1 MIELVD
7 VHKRF
12 GAVHA
17 LRGVGFAAK
26 EGAITG
32 VLGPNGAGKT
42 TSLRMAAGL
51 LTPDEGR
58 VTVNGVDTRTDALA
72 VRRAV
77 GALPHSHGLYARLS
91 AREHVH
97 YFGRL
102 HDLSDEL
109 IVSRLDR
116 LADVLDMRDFL
127 DRRTEGF
134 SQGQKLK
141 VAIARV
147 LIHEPRNIILDEP
160 TAGLDVKG
168 TRALRELVRRL
179 KEDGRCIVFSSHVMQ
194 EVAALCDEVVVIAA
208 GRVTAPGTLEELKE
222 RTGKAQLEDA
232 FVAAVGSEE
241 GLA

>member
-7 VHKRF
+7 VHKHF

-17 LRGVGFAAK
+17 LRGVSFTAK
-26 EGAITG
+26 DGSITG

-42 TSLRMAAGL
+42 TSLRIAAGL
-51 LTPDEGR
+51 LPPDAGAAA
-58 VTVNGVDTRTDALA
+58 VDGTETRGAPLA

-77 GALPHSHGLYARLS
+77 GALPHSHGLYARLT

-102 HDLSDEL
+102 HGLTDDV
-109 IVSRLDR
+109 IAARLTQ
-116 LADVLDMRDFL
+116 LADVLDMTDFL

-147 LIHEPRNIILDEP
+147 LVHEPKNVILDEP

-168 TRALRELVRRL
+168 TRAMRELVRRL
-179 KEDGRCIVFSSHVMQ
+179 KADGRCVVFSSHVMQ

-208 GRVTAPGTLEELKE
+208 GRVTAQGTLDALKE
-222 RTGKAQLEDA
+222 KTGKAQLEDA
-232 FVAAVGSEE
+232 FVAAVGTEE

>member
-1 MIELVD
+1 MIELRD

-17 LRGVGFAAK
+17 LRGVSFVARD
-26 EGAITG
+26 GAITG

-42 TSLRMAAGL
+42 TSLRLAAGL
-51 LTPDEGR
+51 LSPDQGTA
-58 VTVNGVDTRTDALA
+58 TVDGIDTGADPQH
-72 VRRAV
+72 VRRTI
-77 GALPHSHGLYARLS
+77 GALPHSHGLYARMTT
-91 AREHVH
+91 REHVE

-102 HDLSDEL
+102 HGIARDV
-109 IVSRLDR
+109 IAAR
-116 LADVLDMRDFL
+116 LARLTEVLDLRDIL

-147 LIHEPRNIILDEP
+147 LVHEPKNIILDEP

-168 TRALRELVRRL
+168 TRAMRALVKNL
-179 KEDGRCIVFSSHVMQ
+179 KADGRCVVFSSHVMQ

-208 GRVTAPGTLEELKE
+208 GRVTAQATLDGLKAM
-222 RTGKAQLEDA
+222 TGKEHLEDA
-232 FVAAVGSEE
+232 FVSAVGTEE